1 MRFLLT
7 FIFILVIGTGFS
19 QDTIRYTDMYG
30 NMDIVYFTIP
40 HINYDKIKEKIYY
53 TNGQIDI
60 RVIYIYKEGVLH
72 HREWWQRGERISW
85 TMDN

>member
-19 QDTIRYTDMYG
+19 QDTIRYTDGYG
-30 NMDIVYFTIP
+30 DMDIVYFTIP
-40 HINYDKIKEKIYY
+40 HINCGKISQKIYY
-53 TNGQIDI
+53 TDGQIDI
-60 RVIYIYKEGVLH
+60 RVIYIYKEGVLLR
-72 HREWWQRGERISW
+72 REWWQRGERISW

>member
-30 NMDIVYFTIP
+30 DMDIVYFTIP
-40 HINYDKIKEKIYY
+40 HINCGRISQKIYY
-53 TNGQIDI
+53 TDGQINI
-60 RVIYIYKEGVLH
+60 KVVYIYKDGVLLR
-72 HREWWQRGERISW
+72 REWWQRGKRISY
-85 TMDN
+85 TLE